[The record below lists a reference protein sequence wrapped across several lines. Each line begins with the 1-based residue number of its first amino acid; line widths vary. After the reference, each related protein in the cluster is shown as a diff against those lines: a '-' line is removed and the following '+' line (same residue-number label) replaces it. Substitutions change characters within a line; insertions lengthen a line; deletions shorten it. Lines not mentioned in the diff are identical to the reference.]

1 MAKRQRDI
9 QTKRHIVEETK
20 RHLDIETRRQRD
32 TQSKRHIDKDTIRQ
46 NGIYRKIDKQRARK
60 QKEEK
65 HNDSTFKVQRQK
77 YTRTGQ
83 SLTEKY
89 FKIV

>member
-65 HNDSTFKVQRQK
+65 HNDSTFKIERQK
-77 YTRTGQ
+77 YTWKC
-83 SLTEKY
+83 LTKKY
-89 FKIV
+89 VNIF